1 MYSLIKQL
9 FTLLTSKQRKRFYR
23 LQVLVIAMAV
33 MELFSIA
40 SIGPFMALVADP
52 TLIQSNTI
60 LAELYQLSGLNNSN
74 DFLFLA
80 GLTVL
85 IMLGLSSLISVFTT
99 WRLSLFAYSVGT
111 EIANRLYTYYLQK
124 NWLFHSNTSSSQ
136 LTKKITTETNR
147 ITQQIIKPLTQ
158 LNAKAFLA
166 VLISIAILIY
176 NPLVAF
182 AGLTMFLV
190 GYLIIYKLVRK
201 QIVNNGKAISSTN
214 AQRFH
219 LMHDGFGGIKDIL
232 LLHRST
238 DFINQF
244 NQTGK
249 TLAKAQG
256 INVALSETPRY
267 FMEFIAFGAMIGL
280 VLIQLKLHDG
290 TLSQVLPI
298 LAVYALAGF
307 KLLPALQQIYSNTTQ
322 IKGNLAAFE
331 TIKSDLNASQE
342 QISKD
347 KTTAEIHQGLNL
359 DQFKNIVLENI
370 TFFYPNKETPAL
382 KDLSLHIPI
391 NTTVGF
397 VGESGSGKSTTID
410 LILGLIQP
418 DQGQLCLDHT
428 PITAQNLAAYQANIG
443 FVPQSIFLSEGSI
456 AENIAF
462 GIKRA
467 DIDLKQ
473 VQQAIQLAHLE
484 ELVISLPEGL
494 DTKVGERGVKLS
506 GGQRQRI
513 GIARALY
520 HNSHL
525 LVFDEATSA
534 LDGITEKIIMD
545 AIHELSGQRTI
556 ILIAHRLKTVQKC
569 DTIFLMEKGKL
580 IGQGSYI
587 DLVERNIK
595 FKEMDRFS

>member
-9 FTLLTSKQRKRFYR
+9 FTLLTPKQRKQFYR
-23 LQVLVIAMAV
+23 LQMLVIAMAV
-33 MELFSIA
+33 MELLGIA

-52 TLIQSNTI
+52 TLIKSNTV

-111 EIANRLYTYYLQK
+111 EIADRLYTYYLQK
-124 NWLFHSNTSSSQ
+124 NWLFHSHTSSSQ

-158 LNAKAFLA
+158 LIAKAFLA
-166 VLISIAILIY
+166 VLISTSIIIY

-190 GYLIIYKLVRK
+190 GYLIIYKLVRQ
-201 QIVNNGKAISSTN
+201 QIVINGKAISSTN
-214 AQRFH
+214 AQRFR

-382 KDLSLHIPI
+382 NDLSLHIPI

-418 DQGQLCLDHT
+418 DQGQLRLDHI

-443 FVPQSIFLSEGSI
+443 FVPQSIFLSEGNI

-473 VQQAIQLAHLE
+473 VQQAIQLANLE

-569 DTIFLMEKGKL
+569 DIIFLMEKGKL
-580 IGQGSYI
+580 IDQGSYI
-587 DLVERNIK
+587 DLVERNTR
-595 FKEMDRFS
+595 FKEMDKFG